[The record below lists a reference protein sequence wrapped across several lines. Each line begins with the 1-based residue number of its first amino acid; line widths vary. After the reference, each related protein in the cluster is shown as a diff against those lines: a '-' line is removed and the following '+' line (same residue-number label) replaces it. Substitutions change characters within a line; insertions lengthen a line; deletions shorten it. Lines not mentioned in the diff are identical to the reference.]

1 MPFEAKLYGS
11 RDFTDFS
18 HEGGPMDDI
27 AWGSCLQS
35 RDLVVIRATNAGVE
49 VYCPTLVA
57 RKFGFMQLLPM
68 PPSWTLNNPLGERSS
83 ITLDEA
89 AKVST
94 KAHGKILKFVF
105 TPFPPHPVSTKSFND

>member
-49 VYCPTLVA
+49 VYCPNLVA

-68 PPSWTLNNPLGERSS
+68 PPSWTLNNPSGERSS